1 MEDFSGVYVG
11 CLAVEASD
19 GTCGAW
25 DGCLSV
31 CDDGVC

>member
-1 MEDFSGVYVG
+1 MEDFSQVYVG
-11 CLAVEASD
+11 CLAVVASD

-25 DGCLSV
+25 GCLSV